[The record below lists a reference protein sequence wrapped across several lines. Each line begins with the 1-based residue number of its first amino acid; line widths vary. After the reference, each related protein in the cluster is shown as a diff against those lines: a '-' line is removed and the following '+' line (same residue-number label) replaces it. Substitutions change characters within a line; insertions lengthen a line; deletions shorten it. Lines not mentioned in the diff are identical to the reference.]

1 MIPLA
6 SLLLAASAA
15 IILLLGFLHLKIT
28 FLGDKLRPRDSA
40 LEERMREV
48 SPLITRETTMWKTW
62 IGFNASHSI
71 GGILFGLVY
80 GYLALAHG
88 AFLFHSSFLLAVGF
102 LTLAGYCFL
111 GVRYWFSVPFRG
123 IALAT
128 LLYVAAVAAYW
139 ISGLL

>member
-6 SLLLAASAA
+6 SILLAASAA
-15 IILLLGFLHLKIT
+15 IILLLGILHLKIT
-28 FLGDKLRPRDSA
+28 FWGDKLRPRDLA
-40 LEERMREV
+40 LEERMREI
-48 SPLITRETTMWKTW
+48 SPQITRETTMWKTW

-80 GYLALAHG
+80 GYLALAQ
-88 AFLFHSSFLLAVGF
+88 AALLFHSPFLLAVGF

-111 GVRYWFSVPFRG
+111 GVRYWFSIPFRG

-128 LLYVAAVAAYW
+128 MLYVAAVAAYW
-139 ISGLL
+139 ISG